1 MKEDTIFINRE
12 LSWLDFNRRV
22 LVLGKDKNVPLAEQV
37 KFLAIYGSNL
47 DEFFMVR
54 VGSLQER
61 ANLARSQKDKD
72 KRENKT
78 NMTAEEQLNAIMPK
92 VAHLAGDRDHAKAL
106 ALFLLEQSAKEDF
119 LIAQERERVAVVND
133 LRAEDGEQLVLEVF
147 FPETLLF
154 LIHRIEVY
162 LFIPAGIQ
170 IFQRLLVVF
179 IAVLLQ
185 MERMILV
192 RREGKTEFA
201 LTEEL
206 VLHYASLIFGK
217 DAVQEK
223 CLFRV
228 TRNADIDVKEGMM
241 DHNLEIGRASCR
253 ERVC

>member
-92 VAHLAGDRDHAKAL
+92 VAHLQEDCDKYYEKAL
-106 ALFLLEQSAKEDF
+106 ENLDACGYKKVNFDAMDKE
-119 LIAQERERVAVVND
+119 QERFWKKYFQNELFPILSPQIVDNRHPFPF
-133 LRAEDGEQLVLEVF
+133 LRNKEIYLGVLLKEK
-147 FPETLLF
+147 
-154 LIHRIEVY
+154 H
-162 LFIPAGIQ
+162 PAGQSLGI
-170 IFQRLLVVF
+170 IP
-179 IAVLLQ
+179 ISSQ
-185 MERMILV
+185 MERMHV
-192 RREGKTEFA
+192 VKKDGETQFA

-206 VLHYASLIFGK
+206 VLHFAASIFGK
-217 DAVQEK
+217 ETIPVSYTH
-223 CLFRV
+223 L
-228 TRNADIDVKEGMM
+228 
-241 DHNLEIGRASCR
+241 RAH
-253 ERVC
+253 ET

>member
-92 VAHLAGDRDHAKAL
+92 VAHLQEDCDKYYEKAL
-106 ALFLLEQSAKEDF
+106 ENLDACGYKKVNFDAIRSRSASGKNTSRTSCSPSSARRSWTTTTRSRSCAIRRSTWALCSRKRRARALE
-119 LIAQERERVAVVND
+119 
-133 LRAEDGEQLVLEVF
+133 
-147 FPETLLF
+147 
-154 LIHRIEVY
+154 
-162 LFIPAGIQ
+162 
-170 IFQRLLVVF
+170 
-179 IAVLLQ
+179 
-185 MERMILV
+185 
-192 RREGKTEFA
+192 
-201 LTEEL
+201 
-206 VLHYASLIFGK
+206 
-217 DAVQEK
+217 
-223 CLFRV
+223 
-228 TRNADIDVKEGMM
+228 
-241 DHNLEIGRASCR
+241 
-253 ERVC
+253 